1 MNKIKA
7 TKAGSGPLAGS
18 SAVVAEAKAPTQPDD
33 KFAAIQKGAAAR
45 EAAVRENPP
54 EVPQGVKV
62 PGMVNT
68 GYGMIRERAET
79 DTPLQRELRGRETP
93 EKRTDPKTCT
103 THRLVGADSAPALE
117 VADLPEADK
126 TVGDPPPEAS
136 ETSLLDGLAMML
148 AENKRLRERVREL
161 EARLSRVRSAVMP

>member
-45 EAAVRENPP
+45 EAAD
-54 EVPQGVKV
+54 
-62 PGMVNT
+62 
-68 GYGMIRERAET
+68 RAET